1 VSLPSSPLLRSA
13 RRNEPIANQE
23 FTRGHPRE
31 GLGSSPWELNWCDAL
46 VKCWGR
52 QTCELRMDFKSSL
65 ILLVIV
71 FALGCF
77 VGYFVR
83 AQVSRNHR
91 RRLERTGGYP
101 VVE

>member
-1 VSLPSSPLLRSA
+1 
-13 RRNEPIANQE
+13 
-23 FTRGHPRE
+23 
-31 GLGSSPWELNWCDAL
+31 
-46 VKCWGR
+46 
-52 QTCELRMDFKSSL
+52 MDFKSSL